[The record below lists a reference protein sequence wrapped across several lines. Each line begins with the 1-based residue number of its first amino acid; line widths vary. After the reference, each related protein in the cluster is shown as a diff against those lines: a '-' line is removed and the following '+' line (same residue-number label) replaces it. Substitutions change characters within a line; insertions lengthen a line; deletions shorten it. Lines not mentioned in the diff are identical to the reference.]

1 MNSLRYIIFIILTTA
16 SFFTYAQFTKVYR
29 VIDGDTFETITGEKV
44 RLIGINAPEI
54 GDIFGIESKDHLYKL
69 ITGIEVELVSDK
81 FSNNTDKY
89 GRNLRYVLVNGDDI
103 NKQMISDGY
112 AIAYLKYRFSKNEE
126 YKNAQLESMSLDKGI
141 WKGSIEKKE
150 KINYSQSENIN
161 IFKVNKREIFLII
174 SFFLLAIIG
183 LKYYYKK

>member
-1 MNSLRYIIFIILTTA
+1 MFILLTTA
-16 SFFTYAQFTKVYR
+16 SFFTYAQVTKVSR

-54 GDIFGIESKDHLYKL
+54 GDIFGNESKDHLYKL
-69 ITGIEVELVSDK
+69 ITGIEIELVSDN

-89 GRNLRYVLVNGDDI
+89 GRSLRYVYINGDDV

-126 YKNAQLESMSLDKGI
+126 YKNEQLESMSLDKGM
-141 WKGSIEKKE
+141 WKGSLEKKE
-150 KINYSQSENIN
+150 KIKNNQSEKIR
-161 IFKVNKREIFLII
+161 IFKLNKKEVSLII

>member
-1 MNSLRYIIFIILTTA
+1 
-16 SFFTYAQFTKVYR
+16 
-29 VIDGDTFETITGEKV
+29 
-44 RLIGINAPEI
+44 
-54 GDIFGIESKDHLYKL
+54 
-69 ITGIEVELVSDK
+69 
-81 FSNNTDKY
+81 
-89 GRNLRYVLVNGDDI
+89 
-103 NKQMISDGY
+103 MISDGY